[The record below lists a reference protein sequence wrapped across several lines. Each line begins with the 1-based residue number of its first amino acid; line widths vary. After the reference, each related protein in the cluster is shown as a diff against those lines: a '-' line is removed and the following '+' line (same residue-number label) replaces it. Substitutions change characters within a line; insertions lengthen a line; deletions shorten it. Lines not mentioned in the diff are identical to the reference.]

1 MRNKQI
7 DEILHNMAML
17 YQNIGIDSTELEKD
31 QAKQSELLLIGRIA
45 EIDPEFAS
53 RLHYD

>member
-7 DEILHNMAML
+7 DEILHHMAML
-17 YQNIGIDSTELEKD
+17 YQNLGTDSTEQEKD
-31 QAKQSELLLIGRIA
+31 QAKQNELLLIGRIA
-45 EIDPEFAS
+45 ELDPEYAS

>member
-1 MRNKQI
+1 MRNPII
-7 DEILHNMAML
+7 DEMLHQMAML
-17 YQNIGIDSTELEKD
+17 YQNLGTDSTEQERD

-45 EIDPEFAS
+45 ELDPEYAS